1 LNLLKTNLDN
11 GLPVLLR
18 ESRTAPVVTFWIWY
32 RVGSR
37 NEHLGITGISHW
49 VEHML
54 FKGTERWPRREL
66 DHSLARAGGF
76 FNAMT
81 WYDFTAYFETLPAH
95 KFELAL
101 DIEAD
106 RMVNALFD
114 PAEVEAERTV
124 VISERQG
131 KENSPTFLLD
141 EEIISAAYRVHPYG
155 HETIGYMC
163 DLETMTRDDL
173 YNHYRRYY
181 TPRNATIAVAGD
193 FNAGEMLRVI
203 ERAFGQIEPGPK
215 LPALR
220 AEEPPQRGERRVIV
234 EGNAGTDYVGIA
246 YHVPAAADADMFPL
260 IILSVVLAGGS
271 GSLVKSGGLTNHTS
285 RLYRAVV
292 ARELAADIDATLIP
306 TIDPSLY
313 HLAATV
319 LPDHTPAEVEGV
331 ILDEIDRMRQEK
343 ISDEELAK
351 AKRQARALFA
361 YSSESITNQG
371 FWLGFS
377 EIFANHAW
385 FLTYLDRLDAVTA
398 DDVLRVAQTYLRAQ
412 NRTVGHYVSMTN
424 EQM

>member
-1 LNLLKTNLDN
+1 LNLLKTRLDN
-11 GLPVLLR
+11 GLSVLLR
-18 ESRTAPVVTFWIWY
+18 ESHTAPVVTFWVWY

-37 NEHLGITGISHW
+37 NEHQRITGISHW
-49 VEHML
+49 IEHML
-54 FKGTERWPRREL
+54 FKGTERWPRQKL
-66 DHSLARAGGF
+66 DHSLGRVGGYY
-76 FNAMT
+76 NAMT

-95 KFELAL
+95 KANLAL

-141 EEIISAAYRVHPYG
+141 EEIAAAAYRVHPYG
-155 HETIGYMC
+155 HATIGHMC

-173 YNHYRRYY
+173 YRHYRRYY
-181 TPRNATIAVAGD
+181 TPRNAIIAAAGD
-193 FNAGEMLRVI
+193 FNAGEMLRLI
-203 ERAFGQIEPGPK
+203 ERYFGQIEKGPEV
-215 LPALR
+215 PQMHVV
-220 AEEPPQRGERRVIV
+220 EPPQRGERRVTV
-234 EGNAGTDYVGIA
+234 EGNAGTDYLGIA
-246 YHVPAAADADMFPL
+246 YHVPAAADSDMFPL

-271 GSLVKSGGLTNHTS
+271 GSLVKGGGLTNHTS

-292 ARELAADIDATLIP
+292 AGELAADIDATLIP
-306 TIDPSLY
+306 TIDPNLFHFS
-313 HLAATV
+313 ATI
-319 LPDHTPAEVEGV
+319 LPEHTPAEVEQV
-331 ILDEIDRMRQEK
+331 ILDEIDRVQQEPV
-343 ISDEELAK
+343 SEEELVK

-377 EIFANHAW
+377 EIFADHRW

-398 DDVLRVAQTYLRAQ
+398 DDVLRVAQTYLRRQ
-412 NRTVGHYVSMTN
+412 NRTVGHYVSMAN
-424 EQM
+424 E